1 MHYNLNSMDEHID
14 SELQAK
20 IDAMMD
26 GYLARSTE
34 ERQQQLEGVVAVR
47 DKLEVEQKND
57 EGKKE
62 KITVGKLVIYDK
74 PMRDVRVLRNVYDDD
89 GKRLF
94 DDITGK
100 PRTRLDGGWVL
111 TGSIESLMSD
121 DVLQRYAVIEKFN
134 DLGQHLVR
142 VVGMKDF
149 ADMNLTTDNITPEDI
164 DRYRGHFMNAR
175 WVGTTNANTTAE
187 YIDELIA
194 RVDQINNAESAADNP
209 SK

>member
-1 MHYNLNSMDEHID
+1 MDENTNPD
-14 SELQAK
+14 LQAK
-20 IDAMMD
+20 IDAMMS
-26 GYLARSTE
+26 GYLERSADD
-34 ERQQQLEGVVAVR
+34 RKQQLEGVVAVK
-47 DKLEVEQKND
+47 DKLEVEQKNA

-62 KITVGKLVIYDK
+62 KVAIGKLIIYDK
-74 PMRDVRVLRNVYDDD
+74 PMKDVKVLRNMYDDD
-89 GKRLF
+89 GKQLF
-94 DDITGK
+94 DEATKK

-111 TGSIESLMSD
+111 TGSIESLAASD

-149 ADMNLTTDNITPEDI
+149 ADMNLTTDNITPGDI

-175 WVGTTNANTTAE
+175 WLGTTSANTTAE

-194 RVDQINNAESAADNP
+194 RVAQADSFEP
-209 SK
+209 TLK